1 MEPTTHAITQGA
13 FSPISLNPYILV
25 PICLAVAAL
34 FVSYLRN
41 YQWPAQK
48 IKEQLSLVIGQIKAV
63 KVEPGLSFDVLEGR
77 LYGIFEMSPFSGLWT
92 EYRHSLH
99 AVQAEDGAADVKSV
113 LATVPAETFFSKET
127 IVDFRIN
134 ADFYR
139 HLPGILTGIGII
151 GTFSGLVWGLH
162 QFKPDPAQS
171 LESLPLLLQE
181 VTSAFIGSGLAILAA
196 IFITYKEKSILNAC
210 YRLVEELNR
219 EIDSLYASGAGEA
232 YLARLVR
239 ASERQAIA
247 HHEQNRELSAQIA
260 AAVKSALAEP
270 MTQLSAAVR
279 AAANDRQEAVGGLLE
294 NVLTG
299 FMAKFDRSFGQ
310 QIQGINLSLRNSSE
324 TVGKVQDAMTRS
336 IGDISHAGISA
347 ADRMSGNLEVS
358 LSRMAGAQEQMGL
371 RMIEQQKQFSESLD
385 VAMRAVMTRLHS
397 TLGSLALER
406 SQQMEQDRQRHES
419 LLAAAGALY
428 SGLSANVDRLVEN
441 IQAAADQTGE
451 NIAAVQSAAVEA
463 VSGMKDGAA
472 ALREAAGTFTIAGS
486 SMSGLTDGMAQTAAA
501 VRQSFEEYDRARETV
516 QHYVTQ
522 LQGMMETVKKEAG
535 VGQNLVSDM
544 ERIVGAL
551 AGVERQSQEY
561 LERINAVLKQSFQD
575 FGLEM
580 VAQVR
585 NVGAETNRQLG
596 TSLNALSGTV
606 DQMVSSV
613 TKLRRAG

>member
-1 MEPTTHAITQGA
+1 MEPITHDIAQGA
-13 FSPISLNPYILV
+13 LSLAGSGAKLNPYILV

-41 YQWPAQK
+41 YQWPAQR
-48 IKEQLSLVIGQIKAV
+48 IREQLSLAIGQIKAL
-63 KVEPGLSFDVLEGR
+63 KAEPGLSLDALEGR
-77 LYGIFEMSPFSGLWT
+77 LYSIFELSPLSGLWT
-92 EYRHSLH
+92 EYRRSLH
-99 AVQAEDGAADVKSV
+99 AVQAEDGAVDAKSV

-219 EIDSLYASGAGEA
+219 EIDSLYAGGAGEA

-239 ASERQAIA
+239 ASERQAVA

-260 AAVKSALAEP
+260 EAVKSALAEP

-279 AAANDRQEAVGGLLE
+279 LAASDRQEAVGGLLE

-310 QIQGINLSLRNSSE
+310 QIQGINLSIQNSSE
-324 TVGKVQDAMTRS
+324 TVGRVQDAMSRS
-336 IGDISHAGISA
+336 IGDISNAGIFA
-347 ADRMSGNLEVS
+347 ADRMSGGLEAS
-358 LSRMAGAQEQMGL
+358 LSRMAEAQEQMGL
-371 RMIEQQKQFSESLD
+371 RMIDQQKQFSEAMD
-385 VAMRAVMTRLHS
+385 VSMKAVMTRLHS
-397 TLGSLALER
+397 ALGSLALER
-406 SQQMEQDRQRHES
+406 SRQMEQDRQRHDD
-419 LLAAAGALY
+419 LLASSGALY
-428 SGLSANVDRLVEN
+428 AGLSANVDRLVGN
-441 IQAAADQTGE
+441 IQAAQGTAT
-451 NIAAVQSAAVEA
+451 EA
-463 VSGMKDGAA
+463 ISGMQDGAA

-486 SMSGLTDGMAQTAAA
+486 SMSGLTDSLAQTADA
-501 VRQSFEEYDRARETV
+501 VQLAFEEYDRARETV
-516 QHYVTQ
+516 QDYVIQ

-535 VGQNLVSDM
+535 VSQKLVGDM
-544 ERIVGAL
+544 ERIVGSL

-561 LERINAVLKQSFQD
+561 LERINEVLKQSFHD
-575 FGLEM
+575 FGIEM

-585 NVGAETNRQLG
+585 NVGAESNRQLG

-613 TKLRRAG
+613 AKLRRAG